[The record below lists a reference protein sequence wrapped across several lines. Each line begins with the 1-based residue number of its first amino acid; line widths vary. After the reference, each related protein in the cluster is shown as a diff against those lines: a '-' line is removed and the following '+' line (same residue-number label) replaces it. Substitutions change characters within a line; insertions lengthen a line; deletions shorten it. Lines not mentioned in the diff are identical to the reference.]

1 MVSCYTKTVV
11 PDFTMCAPDEFS
23 RFIPTDL
30 KDGHENEAR
39 AQRPSKNKKMNS
51 LAAELQII
59 NSIQQ

>member
-1 MVSCYTKTVV
+1 
-11 PDFTMCAPDEFS
+11 MCAPDEFS